1 MMTRTPPSARRIEH
15 RDRLGGLIDE
25 YNLAA

>member
-1 MMTRTPPSARRIEH
+1 VHQPTVAIQR

-25 YNLAA
+25 YRLAA